1 VQDHVWIQGGMR
13 VSGAVLTD
21 DEKVRE
27 LRPRSP
33 A

>member
-1 VQDHVWIQGGMR
+1 LNNGARI
-13 VSGAVLTD
+13 SGAVLSD

-27 LRPRSP
+27 FRPRSP